1 MGRQEPLVPSP
12 TLEPQVRPASQAPI
26 CPLSLAGQ
34 GARPVHV
41 GLKSPSGALVL
52 WSPRPRAGPPVVTVR
67 QSHPKPD
74 LEAPDPGLRLPLA
87 LGEPCP
93 SCLGN
98 GNCHPP
104 GPINYR
110 NVTRA
115 GQKAEPPSARVPPPL
130 PDLLAPRPPPASWVC
145 SLPPYTLLPTFLG
158 MGRAWKQIRDS
169 LNLRT
174 SFC

>member
-1 MGRQEPLVPSP
+1 M
-12 TLEPQVRPASQAPI
+12 
-26 CPLSLAGQ
+26 
-34 GARPVHV
+34 
-41 GLKSPSGALVL
+41 L

-130 PDLLAPRPPPASWVC
+130 PDLLAPRPPPASGLFFAAVY
-145 SLPPYTLLPTFLG
+145 STPDFLG
-158 MGRAWKQIRDS
+158 YGARVEADKGFSEPQD
-169 LNLRT
+169 
-174 SFC
+174 